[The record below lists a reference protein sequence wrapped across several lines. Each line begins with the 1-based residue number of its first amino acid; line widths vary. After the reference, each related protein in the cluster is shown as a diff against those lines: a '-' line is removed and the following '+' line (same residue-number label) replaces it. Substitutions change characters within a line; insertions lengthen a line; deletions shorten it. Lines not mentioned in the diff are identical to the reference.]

1 MPTYFPP
8 GGGSVHFEEANPTGS
23 PPVVLL
29 HGLGSAGEDWRLQF
43 EPLAG
48 LGFRV
53 LAPDMPGFGW
63 SPWPGGKVSVERMA
77 DLVAQFMEGVG
88 ASPAHVVGI
97 SMGGTVALQLALD
110 HPDRVRSL
118 VLVNTFAHLRPRN
131 PGEWLYFLARVLIAR
146 LIGPERQAD
155 MVARR
160 ILPRPEHEP
169 FREILRRHII
179 QADKAVYRGM
189 MSALF
194 RYDARARLK
203 EIRVPTL
210 VITGSADTTVAP
222 VVQEELARGI
232 PHARHVVIE
241 GAGHAVIIDTPEKFN
256 ETLVSFY
263 RELEQQPAGS
273 SGEESA

>member
-29 HGLGSAGEDWRLQF
+29 HGLGSAGEAWQLQF
-43 EPLAG
+43 GPLAD

-53 LAPDMPGFGW
+53 VAPDMPGFGW
-63 SPWPGGKVSVERMA
+63 SPWPGGEVSVKRMA
-77 DLVAQFMEGVG
+77 DLVAQFMDGVG

-110 HPDRVRSL
+110 HARRVRSL
-118 VLVNTFAHLRPRN
+118 VLVNTFAHLRPRSL
-131 PGEWLYFLARVLIAR
+131 GEWAYFLARIVIAR
-146 LIGPERQAD
+146 VVGPKRQAE

-160 ILPRPEHEP
+160 ILPRPEHAEA
-169 FREILRRHII
+169 RDVLRRHIL
-179 QADKAVYRGM
+179 QADPNVYRGM

-194 RYDARARLK
+194 RFDVRDRLS

-210 VITGSADTTVAP
+210 VVTGSEDTTVAP
-222 VVQEELARGI
+222 AIQEEMARRI
-232 PHARHVVIE
+232 PGARHVIIE
-241 GAGHAVIIDTPEKFN
+241 GAGHAVIVDSSDKFN
-256 ETLVSFY
+256 EVLTAFY
-263 RELEQQPAGS
+263 RDDVLART
-273 SGEESA
+273 